1 MRKLFQNEV
10 KYRYSKTKWT
20 IPWSLLL
27 SPRIEFG
34 RIWNRPGNLV
44 VSIFWVRFFR
54 YFLWIKFLL
63 YYLYITKAL
72 ACPMDICFST
82 ASCLYYLHE
91 SVCLYHCY
99 SSQWESRQQSIV
111 IWIQRLEFFFIR
123 FKFKSVWLCVCVI
136 VCVGVCVCVCVCV
149 PVYECVCGCV
159 SLCVCEYVWVCSCFC
174 VRVSVWVCL
183 WLSVEGMR

>member
-54 YFLWIKFLL
+54 YFLWIKYLL

-91 SVCLYHCY
+91 SACLYNCY

-123 FKFKSVWLCVCVI
+123 FKFKSFECDWVNVWVCVCVSI
-136 VCVGVCVCVCVCV
+136 CVCVCVTHTHC
-149 PVYECVCGCV
+149 
-159 SLCVCEYVWVCSCFC
+159 VWVCMSGFVFFFVC
-174 VRVSVWVCL
+174 VGVWVCL
-183 WLSVEGMR
+183 WVSVGAMR